1 MATASLAGHAG
12 TITGTTELDN
22 VDEIKEWDCDVEFDL
37 MDATSMSSTNAWKE
51 FVVGLKSGSGSLS
64 AIGDTSPSI
73 AGTQIASLKLDCGG
87 AGALRVSGAAYLSN
101 VTFKVAHDGLV
112 EYGASFQF
120 DGAVDVGT
128 IS

>member
-1 MATASLAGHAG
+1 MATAALAGHSG
-12 TITGTTELDN
+12 TVTGLTGI
-22 VDEIKEWDCDVEFDL
+22 DEIKEWDCDIEFDL
-37 MDATSMSSTNAWKE
+37 MDATSMLSAGWKE
-51 FVVGLKSGSGSLS
+51 FIVGLKSGSGSLS